1 MNFST
6 VLVLLGTAIAAI
18 AAPAPAA
25 EPTVKAAGF
34 FGNGGQGESPPPG
47 QVDQSCTDR

>member
-25 EPTVKAAGF
+25 EPSVKAAGF
-34 FGNGGQGESPPPG
+34 FGNGGQGKSRATG
-47 QVDQSCTDR
+47 FIGH